1 MKKTTLLLF
10 FIHIG
15 ISAIAQDTI
24 TISKLCLSPECL
36 WGEGYEQKSERKYIY
51 NSENKWVKHYPI
63 LYEDEYEIVFIEN
76 MPVRTQNFIEG
87 AIDTNFIS
95 NLFKVHNPKEFSQTW
110 LKKDYDA
117 VGVTYYELKQ
127 RWGFDTKTQ
136 KITLKVEG
144 INPKLVETVG
154 FDLKDFSEF
163 YGYNDKK
170 TWLPL
175 TGKKELKPKEITN
188 SIIICEEV
196 SLSDELTKK
205 LVNSKHTLSH
215 PQKVW
220 LEDTIRYYSQDT
232 IETYN
237 LIDTI
242 ITFDP
247 ETFKQFERVD
257 TFNRIVSSK
266 YFNYVILYE
275 MKFSERG
282 TVESNILAVR
292 PVHIVFDDRG
302 NFRYKLY
309 TYTTIYDKKAIK
321 YLEQEDVYKRIRF
334 EKSKAKGFRELKKND
349 KNK

>member
-1 MKKTTLLLF
+1 MKKIKLILLF
-10 FIHIG
+10 IHLG
-15 ISAIAQDTI
+15 VLTFAQDTVTI
-24 TISKLCLSPECL
+24 TKLCLNPECL
-36 WGEGYEQKSERKYIY
+36 WGEKYQNKSQRKYTY
-51 NSENKWVKHYPI
+51 NYENKLVYHYPV
-63 LYEDEYEIVFIEN
+63 LYEDKYEIVFIDG

-87 AIDTNFIS
+87 EVDTNFVS
-95 NLFKVHNPKEFSQTW
+95 NLFKVNYPKEFKEISKNTV
-110 LKKDYDA
+110 KYDL
-117 VGVTYYELKQ
+117 GTYYELKQ
-127 RWGFDTKTQ
+127 RWNFDTETQ
-136 KITLKVEG
+136 KLTLKVEEL
-144 INPKLVETVG
+144 NPKLVETMG
-154 FDLKDFSEF
+154 FDLKDFSPR
-163 YGYNDKK
+163 YRYNDKEI
-170 TWLPL
+170 WLPL
-175 TGKKELKPKEITN
+175 KEQKKLEPKEITN

-302 NFRYKLY
+302 NFRYKLFHSY
-309 TYTTIYDKKAIK
+309 TLLGNII
-321 YLEQEDVYKRIRF
+321 L
-334 EKSKAKGFRELKKND
+334 N
-349 KNK
+349 N